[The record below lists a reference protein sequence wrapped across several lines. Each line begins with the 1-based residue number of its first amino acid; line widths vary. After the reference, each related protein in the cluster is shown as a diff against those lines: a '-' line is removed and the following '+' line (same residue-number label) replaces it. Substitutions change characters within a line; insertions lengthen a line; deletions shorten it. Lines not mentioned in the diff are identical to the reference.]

1 MHQDRKENKLM
12 QWMEA
17 AAAEEAENEE
27 DDWDEEDQDADRTQ
41 HHSQQRRVT
50 FNFEIFKGMVTSV
63 SVNGKHESICRKF
76 PPVRSLP

>member
-1 MHQDRKENKLM
+1 M

-50 FNFEIFKGMVTSV
+50 FNFESFKGMVTSV

-76 PPVRSLP
+76 PSVRSLP